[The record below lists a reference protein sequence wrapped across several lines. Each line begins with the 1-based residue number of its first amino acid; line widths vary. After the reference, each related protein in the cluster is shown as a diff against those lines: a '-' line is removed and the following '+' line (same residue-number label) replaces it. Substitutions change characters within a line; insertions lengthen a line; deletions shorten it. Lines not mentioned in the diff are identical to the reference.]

1 MKHGVVGIRGVKSGL
16 YLCMSSGGLAYAA
29 EQFDDDCLFE
39 ENLLENHY
47 TTYSSVSYPGNYL
60 ALSHRGQFRRGNSVG
75 PYHSSTHFLPRR
87 TM

>member
-60 ALSHRGQFRRGNSVG
+60 ALSHRGQAVDQKLDQRRENN
-75 PYHSSTHFLPRR
+75 
-87 TM
+87 